1 MDSNFDDAIW
11 QEFDNTVT
19 NIDTNISTH
28 NVINQNFCEDCKS
41 SNVIVDLKGAT
52 VCQDCGIVQGFTLDK
67 NPEWINGDEGGGA
80 ENDRCGNATSYFFPQ
95 SSLGTNIKSHKY
107 DKIKMVHDW
116 SQMPYRERSLY
127 EVFQYIDAKCDKM
140 GVVKAIIDNAKILY
154 KHISDIKC
162 PKGKPIIIRGL
173 NRKSLIS
180 ACVYNGAKNQG
191 LPRTTKEIADIFGLT
206 VKQVTKGNRK
216 YDNLIDNYK
225 YINEN
230 KSNLS
235 INYIERFGTKL
246 KIPNHILDLAKKIS
260 VNIAKLDIASG
271 HQPPSV
277 ASASLMLALKM
288 SDLDIDKK
296 LISKLFGISDVTI
309 TKTYKKILEY
319 EYIISNNHMTESIVT
334 MSNNEFY
341 KSKAEFKIL
350 CTNYNLK
357 YLHFVSSLIK
367 FSKIS
372 SKWSHEIQSK

>member
-1 MDSNFDDAIW
+1 
-11 QEFDNTVT
+11 V
-19 NIDTNISTH
+19 
-28 NVINQNFCEDCKS
+28 
-41 SNVIVDLKGAT
+41 L
-52 VCQDCGIVQGFTLDK
+52 
-67 NPEWINGDEGGGA
+67 
-80 ENDRCGNATSYFFPQ
+80 
-95 SSLGTNIKSHKY
+95 
-107 DKIKMVHDW
+107 
-116 SQMPYRERSLY
+116 
-127 EVFQYIDAKCDKM
+127 
-140 GVVKAIIDNAKILY
+140 
-154 KHISDIKC
+154 
-162 PKGKPIIIRGL
+162 
-173 NRKSLIS
+173 S
-180 ACVYNGAKNQG
+180 AF
-191 LPRTTKEIADIFGLT
+191 I
-206 VKQVTKGNRK
+206 
-216 YDNLIDNYK
+216 YK

-372 SKWSHEIQSK
+372 SKWNHEIQSK